1 MKNSM
6 KYFFGLVLLLTTASF
21 VKLGAQEAAQF
32 SQFFANRMFYN
43 PAAMNSDGLFRLS
56 LTDREQYLGTPN
68 RPSYRL
74 LNSSYFFDKQNMGV
88 GVTFYQWNANIEN
101 NFLFK
106 ASYMYRLQVGYDAYI
121 NFGLNA
127 GVKQRFLSNGIL
139 PSGEV
144 YVSEGDEFNP
154 NLDMGLGIE
163 FNTSN
168 IVAGV
173 SVQSLPIKIGDNPT
187 FEALHSYYYFG
198 YNFLLDMDWSLFPM
212 VAMRMAEGS
221 ANVDVSLRASYRD
234 VVHFGLAYRLDAVVA
249 MAGVSLGKNF
259 SLSYAFDYNIGVTSR
274 LYKPSHEIILTYR
287 ALFKRPDRPMLR
299 SF

>member
-1 MKNSM
+1 MKNIIRH
-6 KYFFGLVLLLTTASF
+6 FFGLVLLAAMAATCPLR
-21 VKLGAQEAAQF
+21 AQEGAQF

-43 PAAMNSDGLFRLS
+43 PAAMASDGLFRLS
-56 LTDREQYLGTPN
+56 LTDREQYWGTPD

-74 LNSSYFFDKQNMGV
+74 LNGSYFFDKQNMGV
-88 GVTFYQWNANIEN
+88 GITFHQWNANIEN
-101 NFLFK
+101 NVLFK
-106 ASYMYRLQVGYDAYI
+106 ASYMYRLQVGYDAFI
-121 NFGLNA
+121 NFGVNA
-127 GVKQRFLSNGIL
+127 GVKHRFLSNGVL
-139 PSGEV
+139 PSGDV
-144 YVSEGDEFNP
+144 YVSDGEEFNP

-163 FNTSN
+163 FHTSN

-173 SVQSLPIKIGDNPT
+173 SVQNLPIKIGDNPT
-187 FEALHSYYYFG
+187 FESLHSYYYFG
-198 YNFLLDMDWSLFPM
+198 YNFLLDENWALFPM
-212 VAMRMAEGS
+212 VAMRMASAS

-234 VVHFGLAYRLDAVVA
+234 VVHFGLAYRLDALVA